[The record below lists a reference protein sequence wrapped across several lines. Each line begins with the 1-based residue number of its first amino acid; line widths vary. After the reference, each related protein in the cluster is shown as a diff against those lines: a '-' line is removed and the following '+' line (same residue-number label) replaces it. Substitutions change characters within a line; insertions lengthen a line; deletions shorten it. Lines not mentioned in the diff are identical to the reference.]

1 MGDDATAVVMGCEW
15 DFGDAGAGDS
25 GDAVVANEALIE
37 HTELGV
43 DDVSDTEVG
52 VDHLADEGAGFM
64 EHGVLENDLEL
75 RVEWVSGVA
84 KSMSL
89 RLSQLSEKFRTKVER
104 GLFRRRSVC
113 WRRTFGSERFPF
125 FRGGEE
131 GLIGRTTP

>member
-75 RVEWVSGVA
+75 RVELGVGGG
-84 KSMSL
+84 
-89 RLSQLSEKFRTKVER
+89 KVDVLEAEPAIGEVPNEGR
-104 GLFRRRSVC
+104 A
-113 WRRTFGSERFPF
+113 WTF
-125 FRGGEE
+125 
-131 GLIGRTTP
+131 